1 MAMENEMPTGRPN
14 LTVSKE
20 PVGPKVAGSKGSNGD
35 MAVTDAVIIVAI
47 AWLILFGFS
56 FSLRA
61 HNV

>member
-1 MAMENEMPTGRPN
+1 MAMENEAPTGRPS
-14 LTVSKE
+14 LSISRE
-20 PVGPKVAGSKGSNGD
+20 PIGPKTAGSKGTPGD

-47 AWLILFGFS
+47 AWIILFGFS